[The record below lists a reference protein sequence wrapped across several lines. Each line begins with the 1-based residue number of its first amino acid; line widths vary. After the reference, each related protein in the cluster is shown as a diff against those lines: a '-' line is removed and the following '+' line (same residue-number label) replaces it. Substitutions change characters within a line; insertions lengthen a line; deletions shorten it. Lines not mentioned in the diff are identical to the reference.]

1 MAGWI
6 RTVGS
11 VNSVRNRP
19 ISWYLLSPE
28 GTTARGGSSR
38 SFRNPAKSCGVRR
51 DSVHRWITGSLAEP
65 RALDA
70 EATSRLHGVRRQVAV
85 ATNNSVT
92 KSGIAINAMR
102 SRMEEPLA
110 PGARPSDVTRA
121 G

>member
-11 VNSVRNRP
+11 ANSVRNR
-19 ISWYLLSPE
+19 SPE

-51 DSVHRWITGSLAEP
+51 DSVHRWIAGSPAEP

-70 EATSRLHGVRRQVAV
+70 EATSRPHGVRRQVAV
-85 ATNNSVT
+85 ATNSERYIQRTGSSYHRQGGSSFKCVEH
-92 KSGIAINAMR
+92 AYCR
-102 SRMEEPLA
+102 
-110 PGARPSDVTRA
+110 RA
-121 G
+121 HTD